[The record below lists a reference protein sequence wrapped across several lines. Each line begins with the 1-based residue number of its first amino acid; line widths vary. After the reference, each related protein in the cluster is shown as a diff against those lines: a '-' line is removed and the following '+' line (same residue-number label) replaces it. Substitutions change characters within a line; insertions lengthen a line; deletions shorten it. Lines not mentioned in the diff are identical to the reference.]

1 MVCDGRRQQGV
12 RRLGYTF
19 DIEVNLPPVNSRNN
33 KNDIIKSE

>member
-19 DIEVNLPPVNSRNN
+19 DGEEKLPLVNLRNN
-33 KNDIIKSE
+33 KKNIIKYK